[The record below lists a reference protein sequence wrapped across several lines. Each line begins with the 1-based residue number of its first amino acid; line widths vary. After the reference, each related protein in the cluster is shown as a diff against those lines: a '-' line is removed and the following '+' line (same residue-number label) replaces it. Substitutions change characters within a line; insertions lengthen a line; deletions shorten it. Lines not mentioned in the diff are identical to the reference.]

1 MTIIYHKGEN
11 FSFDC
16 VVVVGGGS
24 EGEVTQVEV
33 VEVGG
38 GRENL
43 ANLDKNMYHSIF
55 PVAIYVLKKADQ
67 AETLTISYCYFVIF
81 INSTIK
87 AHL

>member
-1 MTIIYHKGEN
+1 M
-11 FSFDC
+11 FDS

-33 VEVGG
+33 VEG

-43 ANLDKNMYHSIF
+43 ANLDKKMYHSIF

-67 AETLTISYCYFVIF
+67 AETLTTSYCYFVNF
-81 INSTIK
+81 YQFDN
-87 AHL
+87 

>member
-1 MTIIYHKGEN
+1 M
-11 FSFDC
+11 
-16 VVVVGGGS
+16 VVVGGGS

-43 ANLDKNMYHSIF
+43 ANLDKKMHHSIF

-67 AETLTISYCYFVIF
+67 P
-81 INSTIK
+81 K
-87 AHL
+87 R

>member
-1 MTIIYHKGEN
+1 M
-11 FSFDC
+11 
-16 VVVVGGGS
+16 VVVGGGS

-43 ANLDKNMYHSIF
+43 ANLDKKMYHSIF

-67 AETLTISYCYFVIF
+67 P
-81 INSTIK
+81 K
-87 AHL
+87 R